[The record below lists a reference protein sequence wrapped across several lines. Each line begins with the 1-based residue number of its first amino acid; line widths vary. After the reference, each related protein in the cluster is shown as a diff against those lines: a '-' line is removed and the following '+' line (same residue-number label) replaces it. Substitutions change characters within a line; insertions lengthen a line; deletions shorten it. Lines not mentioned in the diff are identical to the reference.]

1 MALPDRR
8 AGPRIMLVAGEASG
22 DVHGATLCRALTAA
36 APGARLF
43 GMGGERMAAAGLDV
57 LADSRDTAVV
67 GFSEVVRRLPLLRR
81 TFGRLVAA
89 LGSERPQ
96 VVVLIDYPGFNLR
109 LARVVRAAGVP
120 VVYFIPPQV
129 WAWRPGRLETIRRRV
144 SLVLA
149 VFPFERALY
158 GMAGVPVEFVGHP
171 LLDALPAAPTRAA
184 ARRQLDLD
192 DTGLVIGL
200 LPGSRAQE
208 IERLLPVMRDAADR
222 IARARPR
229 ARFVLGLAPS
239 VSRAADERHLVGGP
253 KVDVV
258 EHRTHAVMRASDVLL
273 VASGTA
279 TLEAGLLGT
288 PMVVCYRLSAVSE
301 RIASMVA
308 RVPWT
313 SLVNIVLGRQV
324 VPELCRRRDATGDRL
339 AREAL
344 RLLDTPGEL
353 DAQRQAFRELT
364 AELGTPGVGAR
375 AARFVLDVAD
385 NGSAKARAAS

>member
-1 MALPDRR
+1 
-8 AGPRIMLVAGEASG
+8 MLVAGEASG

-43 GMGGERMAAAGLDV
+43 GMGGERMAAAGLQV
-57 LADSRDTAVV
+57 LADIRDTAVV
-67 GFSEVVRRLPLLRR
+67 GFSEVLRRLPLLRR
-81 TFGRLVAA
+81 TFGRLVGTLAT
-89 LGSERPQ
+89 ERPH

-109 LARVVRAAGVP
+109 LARVARAAGVP

-171 LLDALPAAPTRAA
+171 VLDVLPAAPTRAA
-184 ARRQLDLD
+184 ARRQLSLD
-192 DTGLVIGL
+192 ETDLVIGL
-200 LPGSRAQE
+200 LPGSRLQE
-208 IERLLPVMRDAADR
+208 IERLLPVMYDAAGR
-222 IARARPR
+222 LARARPR
-229 ARFVLGLAPS
+229 ARFVLGLAPT
-239 VSRAADERHLVGGP
+239 VPRAAVDRHLVGGP
-253 KVDVV
+253 SVDVV
-258 EHRTHAVMRASDVLL
+258 EDRPYAVMRASDMLL

-301 RIASMVA
+301 RIATAVA
-308 RVPWT
+308 RIPWT

-324 VPELCRRRDATGDRL
+324 VPELCRRRDATGERL

-344 RLLDTPGEL
+344 RLLDAPGEL
-353 DAQRQAFRELT
+353 DAQREAFRELT
-364 AELGTPGVGAR
+364 NELGAPGVGAR
-375 AARFVLDVAD
+375 AARFVLDVAG
-385 NGSAKARAAS
+385 NGSANARAAS

>member
-1 MALPDRR
+1 
-8 AGPRIMLVAGEASG
+8 MLVAGEASG
-22 DVHGATLCRALTAA
+22 DVHGATLCRALNAA

-57 LADSRDTAVV
+57 LADIRDTAVV

-81 TFGRLVAA
+81 TFGCLVAA
-89 LGSERPQ
+89 LASEQPH

-109 LARVVRAAGVP
+109 LARVAQAAGVP

-171 LLDALPAAPTRAA
+171 VLDALPAAPTRAA
-184 ARRQLDLD
+184 ARRQLDLEE
-192 DTGLVIGL
+192 TGLVIGL
-200 LPGSRAQE
+200 LPGSRSQE
-208 IERLLPVMRDAADR
+208 IERLLPLMRDAATR
-222 IARARPR
+222 IARARPG

-239 VSRAADERHLVGGP
+239 VSRAAVDRHLVGGP

-258 EHRTHAVMRASDVLL
+258 EDRTYAVMRASELLL

-301 RIASMVA
+301 RIASVLA
-308 RVPWT
+308 RVPWA
-313 SLVNIVLGRQV
+313 SLTNIVLGRQV
-324 VPELCRRRDATGDRL
+324 VPELCRRRDATGERL

-344 RLLDTPGEL
+344 RLLDTPGAL
-353 DAQRQAFRELT
+353 DAQRQAFRELA
-364 AELGTPGVGAR
+364 AELGAPGVGAR
-375 AARFVLDVAD
+375 AARLVLDVAA
-385 NGSAKARAAS
+385 NGGVRALATS

>member
-1 MALPDRR
+1 MARPDGRL
-8 AGPRIMLVAGEASG
+8 APRIMLVAGEASG
-22 DVHGATLCRALTAA
+22 DVHGAALCRALTAA

-57 LADSRDTAVV
+57 LADIRDTAVV

-89 LGSERPQ
+89 LGSEHPQ

-109 LARVVRAAGVP
+109 LARVARAAGVP

-158 GMAGVPVEFVGHP
+158 GLAGVPVEFVGHP
-171 LLDALPAAPTRAA
+171 VLDTLPAAPTRAV
-184 ARRQLDLD
+184 ARRQLDLA
-192 DTGLVIGL
+192 DTELVIGV

-208 IERLLPVMRDAADR
+208 IERLLPVMREAADR
-222 IARARPR
+222 IARVRPQ

-239 VSRAADERHLVGGP
+239 VSRAAVDRHLVGGP

-258 EHRTHAVMRASDVLL
+258 EDRAHAVMRASDVLL

-288 PMVVCYRLSAVSE
+288 PMVVCYRLSAVSD
-301 RIASMVA
+301 RIASAVA
-308 RVPWT
+308 RVPWA

-324 VPELCRRRDATGDRL
+324 VPELCRRRDATGERL

-353 DAQRQAFRELT
+353 NAQRQAFRELT
-364 AELGTPGVGAR
+364 AELGTPGVAAR
-375 AARFVLDVAD
+375 AARCVLDVAN
-385 NGSAKARAAS
+385 NGSAQARAAS

>member
-1 MALPDRR
+1 
-8 AGPRIMLVAGEASG
+8 MLVAGEASG
-22 DVHGATLCRALTAA
+22 DIHGAALCCALRAAV
-36 APGARLF
+36 PGVRLF

-57 LADSRDTAVV
+57 LADIRETAVV

-81 TFGRLVAA
+81 TFGRLAAA
-89 LGSERPQ
+89 LRSEQPH

-109 LARVVRAAGVP
+109 LARVAHAAGVP

-129 WAWRPGRLETIRRRV
+129 WAWRPGRLEAIRRRV

-171 LLDALPAAPTRAA
+171 VLDALPAAPTRAT
-184 ARRQLDLD
+184 ARRQLGLD
-192 DTGLVIGL
+192 ETHLVIGL

-208 IERLLPVMRDAADR
+208 IERLLPLMRDAANR
-222 IARARPR
+222 IVRVRAD

-239 VSRAADERHLVGGP
+239 VPRAAIDRHLLGGP

-258 EHRTHAVMRASDVLL
+258 EDRTYAVMRASDLLL

-301 RIASMVA
+301 RIAAVLA
-308 RVPWT
+308 RVPWA
-313 SLVNIVLGRQV
+313 SLTNIVLGRQV
-324 VPELCRRRDATGDRL
+324 VPELCRRRGATGERL
-339 AREAL
+339 AQEAL
-344 RLLDTPGEL
+344 HLLDTPGAL
-353 DAQRQAFRELT
+353 DAQRQAFRELA
-364 AELGTPGVGAR
+364 AELGAPGVGAR
-375 AARFVLDVAD
+375 AARLVLAVAG
-385 NGSAKARAAS
+385 NGGVKARAAS

>member
-1 MALPDRR
+1 
-8 AGPRIMLVAGEASG
+8 MLVAGEASG
-22 DVHGATLCRALTAA
+22 DIHGAALCRALRAA
-36 APGARLF
+36 VPGVRLF
-43 GMGGERMAAAGLDV
+43 GMGGERMAAGGLDV
-57 LADSRDTAVV
+57 LADIRETAVV

-81 TFGRLVAA
+81 TFGRLAAA
-89 LGSERPQ
+89 LRSEQPH

-109 LARVVRAAGVP
+109 LARVAHAAGVP

-129 WAWRPGRLETIRRRV
+129 WAWRPGRLEAIRRRV

-171 LLDALPAAPTRAA
+171 VLDALPAAPTRAT
-184 ARRQLDLD
+184 ARRQLGLD
-192 DTGLVIGL
+192 ETHLVIGL

-208 IERLLPVMRDAADR
+208 IERLLPLMRDAANR
-222 IARARPR
+222 IVRVRAD

-239 VSRAADERHLVGGP
+239 VPRAAIDRHLLGGP

-258 EHRTHAVMRASDVLL
+258 EDRTYAVMRASDLLL

-301 RIASMVA
+301 RIAAVLA
-308 RVPWT
+308 RVPWA
-313 SLVNIVLGRQV
+313 SLTNIVLGRQV
-324 VPELCRRRDATGDRL
+324 VPELCRRRDATGERL
-339 AREAL
+339 AQEAL
-344 RLLDTPGEL
+344 HLLATPGAL
-353 DAQRQAFRELT
+353 DAQRQAFRELA
-364 AELGTPGVGAR
+364 AELGAPGVGAR
-375 AARFVLDVAD
+375 AARLVLAVAG
-385 NGSAKARAAS
+385 NGGVKARAAS

>member
-1 MALPDRR
+1 
-8 AGPRIMLVAGEASG
+8 MLVAGEASG
-22 DVHGATLCRALTAA
+22 DVHGAALCRALNAA

-57 LADSRDTAVV
+57 LADIHDTAVV

-89 LGSERPQ
+89 LASEQPH

-109 LARVVRAAGVP
+109 LARVAHAAGVP

-158 GMAGVPVEFVGHP
+158 RMAGVPVEFVGHP
-171 LLDALPAAPTRAA
+171 VLDALPAAPTRAA

-192 DTGLVIGL
+192 ETGLVIGL
-200 LPGSRAQE
+200 LPGSRSQE
-208 IERLLPVMRDAADR
+208 IERLLPLMRDAAAR
-222 IARARPR
+222 IARARSG

-239 VSRAADERHLVGGP
+239 VSRAAVDRHLVGRP

-258 EHRTHAVMRASDVLL
+258 EDRTYAVMRASDLLL

-301 RIASMVA
+301 RIASVLA
-308 RVPWT
+308 RVPWA
-313 SLVNIVLGRQV
+313 SLTNIVLGRQV
-324 VPELCRRRDATGDRL
+324 VPELCRRRDATGERL

-344 RLLDTPGEL
+344 RLLDTPGAL
-353 DAQRQAFRELT
+353 DAQRQAFRELA
-364 AELGTPGVGAR
+364 AELGAPGVGAR
-375 AARFVLDVAD
+375 AARLVLDVA
-385 NGSAKARAAS
+385 GKGGVRALVAS